1 MINVS
6 NSVTCMTLKDQ
17 PCMAILTPFD
27 LNLDEY
33 NQALRYYQFVV
44 NLEKCRGGCNTHCT

>member
-27 LNLDEY
+27 LNPDEY

-44 NLEKCRGGCNTHCT
+44 NLEKCRGGYNTHCT